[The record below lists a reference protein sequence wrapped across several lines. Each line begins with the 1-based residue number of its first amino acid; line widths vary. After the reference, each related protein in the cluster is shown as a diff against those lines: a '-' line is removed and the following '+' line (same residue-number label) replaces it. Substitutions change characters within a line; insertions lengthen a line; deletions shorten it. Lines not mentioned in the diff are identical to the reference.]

1 MRMPVFVILL
11 AGGSGSRMGAG
22 RNKILLPIAGKPCI
36 SRSAEA
42 FSGVADRLIVVCRRE
57 DFSDIRA
64 AVEACDLKIPLTF
77 VEGGETRQASVAQ
90 GLSALPEEEAFVLV
104 HDGARC
110 LVDAGIIR
118 RILMDLANFGTG
130 VASVP
135 VTDTVKKMDPRGNV
149 AETIPRA
156 SLRAV
161 QTPQGFRLRD
171 LRMAHALAD
180 QDGFEGTDDAAL
192 MEHAGFPVHLSE
204 GSRNNMKLTTKE
216 DLLMAEAILSSEA
229 SENSALP
236 AFRVGMGYDV
246 HQLVEGRKLI
256 LCGVDVPHT
265 SGLLGHSDAD
275 VALHALMDALL
286 GAAGLWDIGHHFPDT
301 DPAYKGISS
310 MRLLEV
316 VLSDLREHGF
326 RPTNVD
332 VTIVAQQPKL
342 SPYIPD
348 MVDRLSEALSLP
360 RSRVNVKA
368 TTTEHLGFEGRKE
381 GISAQAICL
390 IQEIPSSS
398 GFAIRGRL

>member
-1 MRMPVFVILL
+1 MKLPVDVILL

-22 RNKILLPIAGKPCI
+22 INKILLPVAGKPCI
-36 SRSAEA
+36 QRSAEA
-42 FSGVADRLIVVCRRE
+42 FRGIADRLVVVCRRE
-57 DFSDIRA
+57 DFEDIRR
-64 AVEACDLKIPLTF
+64 AVEPCCPGIPVSF
-77 VEGGETRQASVAQ
+77 AEGGDTRQASVRS
-90 GLSALPEEEAFVLV
+90 GLSALPEEEACVLV

-110 LVDAGIIR
+110 LLDGETIR
-118 RILMDLANFGTG
+118 RVLADVSEFGSG

-135 VTDTVKKMDPRGNV
+135 VIDTIKRIDSEGFV
-149 AETIPRA
+149 AETVPRA
-156 SLRAV
+156 SLRAM

-171 LRMAHALAD
+171 LRAAHALAERD
-180 QDGFEGTDDAAL
+180 HFEGTDDAAL

-204 GSRNNMKLTTKE
+204 GSRKNLKLTTKE
-216 DLLMAEAILSSEA
+216 DLIMAEAFLASEA
-229 SENSALP
+229 SDASGKTPLP

-256 LCGVDVPHT
+256 LCGVEVPHT
-265 SGLLGHSDAD
+265 LGLLGHSDAD

-301 DPAYKGISS
+301 DPTYKGVSS
-310 MRLLEV
+310 MKLLDA
-316 VLSDLREHGF
+316 VLSDLKAHGF
-326 RPTNVD
+326 RPANVD

-342 SPYIPD
+342 SPYIPE

-381 GISAQAICL
+381 GISAQAVCL
-390 IQEIPSSS
+390 IQEIP
-398 GFAIRGRL
+398 A